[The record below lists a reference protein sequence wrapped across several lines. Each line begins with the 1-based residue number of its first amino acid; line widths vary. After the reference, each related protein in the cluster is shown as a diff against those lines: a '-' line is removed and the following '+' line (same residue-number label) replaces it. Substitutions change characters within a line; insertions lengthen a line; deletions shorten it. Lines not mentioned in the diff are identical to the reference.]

1 MAKESKSQS
10 SSTNTTKRS
19 NNYLLNLISF
29 VAVICV
35 GISLLLSSV
44 GLNGEISRVLSM
56 IAQVIAYTIL
66 VFISCRYI
74 VRRRNIWLWIVWGV
88 SVALI
93 VIGLILPLF

>member
-1 MAKESKSQS
+1 MANKEETTK
-10 SSTNTTKRS
+10 TTTTKRS
-19 NNYLLNLISF
+19 NNWLLNFISF
-29 VAVICV
+29 IAVICV
-35 GISLLLSSV
+35 GISLLLSKV
-44 GLNGEISRVLSM
+44 GLNGTISNVLSL

-93 VIGLILPLF
+93 VAGLIIPLF